1 MKTTST
7 IVGSDGKPIERDLLK
22 REIAEAQLTGTRSV
36 WSHGSVASFMTPV
49 KLSDVLARAAIGD
62 MYDFLTFAEEIEERD
77 LHYGSV
83 LGTRKRACSGIE
95 HEIVAASDSAHDE
108 EIAQD
113 VRNMIE
119 TADLPDVV
127 EDALDALGKGFS
139 CTEIIW
145 GSSARQWWPE
155 RLEWRD
161 PRFFKFDEVS
171 GKQLLLLSD
180 EYPMG
185 SPLPAY
191 KFITHLPRIKCGL
204 PIRGGLARMVAV
216 AYMCKSIALTDW
228 MAFAELFGMPI
239 RIGKYG
245 SNATPAEKAT
255 LRNAVANIGS
265 DAAAIIPESMKIE
278 LVAVAQN
285 GGGEAM
291 YKTLCEFLDRQIS
304 KGVLGQTSTADA
316 QNTGIGSNNASVHND
331 VRDDIQRADLRQLAK
346 TLNRDVIRPYVD
358 FNYGPQERYPQ
369 LQFPI
374 AEPEDIAVLTN
385 ALEKLVPMGLKVGTN
400 SVREKLGVPEP
411 REGEDLLHAPGAGTK
426 PAADSSPEKQ
436 PVETALNREQSG
448 SITERDQLADE
459 ASQDW
464 KPQMQPL
471 LDPLRQL
478 AEQSETAEEF
488 MAGLPELLEEMDDAE
503 LVRQLALGFFKAR
516 ALGEFSAS

>member
-1 MKTTST
+1 
-7 IVGSDGKPIERDLLK
+7 
-22 REIAEAQLTGTRSV
+22 
-36 WSHGSVASFMTPV
+36 
-49 KLSDVLARAAIGD
+49 
-62 MYDFLTFAEEIEERD
+62 
-77 LHYGSV
+77 
-83 LGTRKRACSGIE
+83 
-95 HEIVAASDSAHDE
+95 
-108 EIAQD
+108 
-113 VRNMIE
+113 
-119 TADLPDVV
+119 
-127 EDALDALGKGFS
+127 
-139 CTEIIW
+139 
-145 GSSARQWWPE
+145 
-155 RLEWRD
+155 
-161 PRFFKFDEVS
+161 
-171 GKQLLLLSD
+171 
-180 EYPMG
+180 
-185 SPLPAY
+185 
-191 KFITHLPRIKCGL
+191 
-204 PIRGGLARMVAV
+204 
-216 AYMCKSIALTDW
+216 MCKSIALTDW